1 MSVFV
6 KSNNVQDKLNHED
19 KLDGYLLDN
28 RPLNIN
34 IFFDCFSA
42 YCSFA
47 QNNRGIARDVNN
59 GGTFSTRSIAQ
70 INYSVN
76 FIADLFGNFGSSRA
90 FRRTG

>member
-1 MSVFV
+1 VARLSLIVFV
-6 KSNNVQDKLNHED
+6 KSNNVQDKLNHDD

-47 QNNRGIARDVNN
+47 
-59 GGTFSTRSIAQ
+59 
-70 INYSVN
+70 
-76 FIADLFGNFGSSRA
+76 
-90 FRRTG
+90 